1 MNPLFQ
7 PPQAA
12 ASSEAAKINPAN
24 APEKAPRK
32 RIPMAL
38 PTLKLSVPAIPGYHT
53 YWFRGTPQ
61 RIEQA
66 QNAGYEFVKRDE
78 VLLNHAGLA
87 NSYEADGNSDLGS
100 QVSVGDVDGT
110 RLYLMKIRLELWQE
124 DEAQIEEHHE
134 AIAAQIRGD
143 KGIPA
148 PGANAQD
155 VKNIYSR
162 GESRNLFTPRPRA
175 RT

>member
-1 MNPLFQ
+1 MTNPLFQ
-7 PPQAA
+7 PPTPAA
-12 ASSEAAKINPAN
+12 SEAAKINPAN

-38 PTLKLSVPAIPGYHT
+38 PTLKLTVPSIPGYHT

-78 VLLNHAGLA
+78 VQLNHAGLA
-87 NSYEADGNSDLGS
+87 NSYAADGNSDMGT
-100 QVSVGDVDGT
+100 QVSVGDQDGT

-124 DEAQIEEHHE
+124 DENQIEEHHE
-134 AIAAQIRGD
+134 AIAAQLRGD
-143 KGIPA
+143 KGIRA
-148 PGANAQD
+148 PGITAEDA
-155 VKNIYSR
+155 KNIYSR
-162 GESRNLFTPRPRA
+162 GESRNLFTPRA
-175 RT
+175 RVRT